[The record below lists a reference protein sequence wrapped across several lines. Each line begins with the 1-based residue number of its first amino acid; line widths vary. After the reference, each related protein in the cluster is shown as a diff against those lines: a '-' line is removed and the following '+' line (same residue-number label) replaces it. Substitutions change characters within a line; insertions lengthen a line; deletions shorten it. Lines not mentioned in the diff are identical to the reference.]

1 MSSTTNVV
9 KYSLKDFENIKNEGF
24 NYTLLPTTLRI
35 IQSIADQ
42 VGAPEYIK
50 TPKFDKRVPLD
61 NNPLRS
67 KTTLPPLR
75 NHNVKKNVEITDND
89 WDLLRS
95 YQSTVVV
102 KKQGFDASIERI
114 RIHLNKMTTKT
125 YLDEKEHV
133 IDELDKINS
142 KHKSKDVVTKELN
155 DIGEILFTIASGN
168 SFYSEIYAQ
177 LFKELMEKY
186 DFMQVVFQNNF
197 DSVNVLFKDFAYFD
211 PEKDYDKFCECNK
224 INEKRRALSLFY
236 VNLMKQEVIKASKI
250 IELINDLQTLLWEKM
265 QAEGNKHIVEE
276 LSEVIFLLVTK
287 GVEELSE
294 GDEAWTKILSKVKE
308 ISLCKLKDYP
318 SLTNKT
324 SFKHMD
330 ILDSI

>member
-1 MSSTTNVV
+1 MSTTNVV

-24 NYTLLPTTLRI
+24 NYTLLPNTLRI

-50 TPKFDKRVPLD
+50 TPKFDKRVQLD
-61 NNPLRS
+61 TNVRNKVL
-67 KTTLPPLR
+67 LPPLR
-75 NHNVKKNVEITDND
+75 NNNGKKNVEITDND

-102 KKQGFDASIERI
+102 KKEGFDASIERI
-114 RIHLNKMTTKT
+114 RIHLNKMTNKT
-125 YLDEKEHV
+125 YLEEKEHV

-186 DFMQVVFQNNF
+186 EFMQVVFQHNF

-224 INEKRRALSLFY
+224 TNEKRRALSLFY
-236 VNLMKQEVIKASKI
+236 VNLMKQEVIKAPKI
-250 IELINDLQTLLWEKM
+250 IELINDLQTLLLNKITT
-265 QAEGNKHIVEE
+265 EGNKHIVEE
-276 LSEVIFLLVTK
+276 LSEVIFILVTK
-287 GVEELSE
+287 GIEELSE
-294 GDEAWTKILSKVKE
+294 EDEAWTTILTKVKQ
-308 ISLCKLKDYP
+308 ISTFKVKDYP

-330 ILDSI
+330 ILDSV